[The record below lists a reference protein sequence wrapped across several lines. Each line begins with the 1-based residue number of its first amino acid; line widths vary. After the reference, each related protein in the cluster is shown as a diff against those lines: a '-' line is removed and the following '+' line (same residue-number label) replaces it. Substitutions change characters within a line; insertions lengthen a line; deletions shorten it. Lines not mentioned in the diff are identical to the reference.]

1 MFPERGFTET
11 RGISRH
17 QAPASPERQSWG
29 PSGGGATSVC
39 TAASPGT
46 SAVATATAETPARL
60 GPVLGCSSAGRA
72 LAPVDM
78 QPQAFP
84 APPAPALM
92 PVCSVCGF
100 LDPALRQCTFLP
112 AVPRTRDIAAESAV
126 LSGGGGAQG
135 PQGLCAPVPPPPATP
150 RADNPPFSW
159 CSLRAPAADAFP
171 GQPLASSPSL
181 LVSLGSCGLWG
192 DFVSRGR

>member
-46 SAVATATAETPARL
+46 SAVATATAKTPARL

-112 AVPRTRDIAAESAV
+112 AVPRARDIAAESAV
-126 LSGGGGAQG
+126 LSVGGGAG
-135 PQGLCAPVPPPPATP
+135 SPGALRSRPAAPRDPP
-150 RADNPPFSW
+150 RRQPPFQ
-159 CSLRAPAADAFP
+159 LVF
-171 GQPLASSPSL
+171 AS
-181 LVSLGSCGLWG
+181 CA
-192 DFVSRGR
+192 RG